1 MAQAYVLLDRDGV
14 INQDSDAYIKTPDE
28 WQPIPGSIEAIA
40 LLNEHDFKVVVITNQ
55 SGLARGLYDRETL
68 EHIHAKMLDLCRQNN
83 AKIEA
88 IFYCPHLP
96 DDDCTCRKPKTGLLE
111 QFSNH
116 YQVDLN
122 DIYFVGDT
130 LKDIQ
135 AGQSVNAR
143 PLLVKTGKGLRTIAD
158 NPKIDVPIFK
168 DLYHAAQFIISR

>member
-1 MAQAYVLLDRDGV
+1 MAQAFVLLDRDGV
-14 INQDSDAYIKTPDE
+14 INQDSDAYIKAPDE

-40 LLNEHDFKVVVITNQ
+40 LLNEHDYKVVVITNQ

-68 EHIHAKMLDLCRQNN
+68 EQIHAKMLNLCRQNN
-83 AKIEA
+83 AEIEA

-96 DDDCTCRKPKTGLLE
+96 SDNCTCRKPKTGLLE

-135 AGQSVNAR
+135 AGQSVNAQ